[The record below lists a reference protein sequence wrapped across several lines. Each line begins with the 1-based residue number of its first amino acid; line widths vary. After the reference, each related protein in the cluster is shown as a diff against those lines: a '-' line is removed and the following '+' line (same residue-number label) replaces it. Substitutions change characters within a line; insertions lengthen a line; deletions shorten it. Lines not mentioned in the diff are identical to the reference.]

1 MLYLA
6 LFVEYFLEIG
16 NKGKPLASLRN
27 DWAIRPLKLPF
38 GLEEVIYIQFLTSLR
53 NCWAIQRF
61 ARLAARK

>member
-16 NKGKPLASLRN
+16 KY
-27 DWAIRPLKLPF
+27 WAIRPLLLPL
-38 GLEEVIYIQFLTSLR
+38 GLLEVIYIQFLTSLR
-53 NCWAIQRF
+53 KYWAIQRF